1 MYEEHFLK
9 QDITLNPRLPPQI
22 PEPQGM
28 PQAEFIIATCLRT
41 GGFIGKSLP
50 AHYAVVVALTP
61 PRTLNHLHPEGRR
74 EAPGHKNM
82 AMAGASGGGLR

>member
-41 GGFIGKSLP
+41 GGFIGKPLP
-50 AHYAVVVALTP
+50 AHCAVMASTP
-61 PRTLNHLHPEGRR
+61 RLAVKIISIR
-74 EAPGHKNM
+74 K
-82 AMAGASGGGLR
+82 AGEKRPATKIWQSDAQAAAD